1 MTNWRWDLNIG
12 YTNSLYFWVLL
23 FFPHSFFLCFDTLH
37 VMLQTL
43 VSSLEQKID
52 DTEKKYQ
59 ENKQNQWGEAQ
70 AGNGCWDKNCWFE
83 HGNAKVFYLP
93 SPRTIAFCF
102 SYILGST
109 LFTYI
114 KSQKTGHFLL
124 LFCFRLQEKIST
136 MESEEKVQ
144 RQALLSTPVK
154 SMSEHLSIPIA
165 PKVPVMEWLVNEGS
179 YYSNYF
185 VSLLN
190 SSVFIVTQ
198 NLENGYHEVEEH
210 KVLGLSNLH
219 FVPWT
224 FIYAHNLVFNCNFPG
239 TPKCTPCY

>member
-1 MTNWRWDLNIG
+1 M
-12 YTNSLYFWVLL
+12 FWH
-23 FFPHSFFLCFDTLH
+23 FACHATDFGQFSW
-37 VMLQTL
+37 
-43 VSSLEQKID
+43 
-52 DTEKKYQ
+52 TEVWWYW
-59 ENKQNQWGEAQ
+59 EEISRNKQNQWGEAQ

-114 KSQKTGHFLL
+114 QSQKTGHFLL

>member
-1 MTNWRWDLNIG
+1 M
-12 YTNSLYFWVLL
+12 FWH
-23 FFPHSFFLCFDTLH
+23 FACHATDFGQFSW
-37 VMLQTL
+37 
-43 VSSLEQKID
+43 
-52 DTEKKYQ
+52 TEVWWYW
-59 ENKQNQWGEAQ
+59 EEISRNKQNQWGEAQ

-114 KSQKTGHFLL
+114 QSQKTGHFVL

>member
-1 MTNWRWDLNIG
+1 M
-12 YTNSLYFWVLL
+12 FWH
-23 FFPHSFFLCFDTLH
+23 FACHATDFGQFSW
-37 VMLQTL
+37 
-43 VSSLEQKID
+43 
-52 DTEKKYQ
+52 TEVWWYW
-59 ENKQNQWGEAQ
+59 EEISRNKQNQWGEAQ